1 RQLRRPATE
10 ENMAE
15 HIVYTVEARSRT
27 GADKRFGVFMDRRTA
42 ECWTKKLGDDVDTV
56 ITESYL
62 WDRRHNHNLGSGLGV
77 QAPIQM

>member
-1 RQLRRPATE
+1 
-10 ENMAE
+10 
-15 HIVYTVEARSRT
+15 
-27 GADKRFGVFMDRRTA
+27 MDRRTA

>member
-1 RQLRRPATE
+1 MT
-10 ENMAE
+10 E

-42 ECWTKKLGDDVDTV
+42 ECWTKKLGEEVDVV

-62 WDRRHNHNLGSGLGV
+62 WDRRHNHNLGMGLAAS
-77 QAPIQM
+77 APIQM